1 MGGTTTHV
9 PFEGDQERTMQDTS
23 TWRPIRYRDPM
34 GAVDWLVAAF
44 GFELRSTA
52 RRQDGSF
59 AYAHLALGTCQI
71 AVTARDERSLVP
83 AGVETAGTTAV
94 VADLATH
101 FARAEA
107 AGAGIV
113 RAIEAGAP
121 GYVCRDVEGNLWSFD
136 SAQDHRAAKAIAWAR
151 SHGLRLERVAAHRA
165 GIAAAAAVT
174 IVAVAVPAWH
184 FHAARPGPSL
194 KVAEA
199 QVLENARF
207 ALAEEQSAR
216 LAAEASRRA
225 ALDDLVQERAARRD
239 AERDALKLEGELADA
254 RATQAT
260 AEALARNLDA
270 EMGWSTQVAPTS
282 TQGAPLATA
291 DIVPVAV
298 AARAEPAPA
307 PLSANPALAAGQA
320 ALTRGDISEARHLFR
335 RLADSG
341 MAEAALA
348 LGSTYD
354 PVNTGLAGLSAGDV
368 DRVEA
373 KRWYRRAIE
382 LAQAAAEQEH
392 AP

>member
-1 MGGTTTHV
+1 
-9 PFEGDQERTMQDTS
+9 MQDTS

-34 GAVDWLVAAF
+34 GAVEWLVAAF
-44 GFELRSTA
+44 GFERRSTA
-52 RRQDGSF
+52 RRLDGSF

-71 AVTARDERSLVP
+71 AVTARDERSLAP
-83 AGVETAGTTAV
+83 AGAETSGTTAV

-101 FARAEA
+101 FARAKA
-107 AGAGIV
+107 AGAEIV
-113 RAIEAGAP
+113 RAIEAGGR

-136 SAQDHRAAKAIAWAR
+136 SAQGHSAEKAIAWAR
-151 SHGLRLERVAAHRA
+151 AHGLRLERVAAHRA

-184 FHAARPGPSL
+184 FSAAPPGAPL

-199 QVLENARF
+199 QALEHARF
-207 ALAEEQSAR
+207 ALAEEQAAR

-239 AERDALKLEGELADA
+239 AERDALKLEDELADA

-260 AEALARNLDA
+260 AEARVHNLDA
-270 EMGWSTQVAPTS
+270 ETGWGAQVAPS
-282 TQGAPLATA
+282 TQYAQPAIA
-291 DIVPVAV
+291 DVVPVAV

-307 PLSANPALAAGQA
+307 QVSTNPDLAKGQA
-320 ALTRGDISEARHLFR
+320 ALTRGDVASARHLFR

-354 PVNTGLAGLSAGDV
+354 PVNTGIAGLAAGDV

-382 LAQAAAEQEH
+382 LAQAAEQEH